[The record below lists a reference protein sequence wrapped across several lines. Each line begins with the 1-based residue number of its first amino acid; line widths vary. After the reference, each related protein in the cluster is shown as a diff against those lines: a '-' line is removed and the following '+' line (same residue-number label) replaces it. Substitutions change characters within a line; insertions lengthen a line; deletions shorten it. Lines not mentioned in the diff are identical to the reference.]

1 MEHPRAYGVD
11 ESGERRDR
19 EWMAGEFVT
28 RGSRRQR
35 NSVSWPDERA
45 AMLDRTV
52 IDRGLGGGERKPRRC
67 HLARGTAG
75 CSNEISIPSRGS
87 SRGRSGLSAACEIG
101 RSYVSLAETAGR
113 PSLHKRN
120 AKFVA
125 RSFARPPA
133 RSLVRSCARARTFTL
148 AFRVARVVAIHARR
162 RGTTNGTALHNG
174 HVFFLSFLD
183 RGTRSARCTR
193 RLARPVEQWHV
204 RSYLATVTCSAGS
217 PSRRRVNG
225 DRELTFSSTN
235 RGRRRIRPCRD
246 TGSTARSTRPALHR
260 A

>member
-11 ESGERRDR
+11 ESGERDR

-87 SRGRSGLSAACEIG
+87 SCGRSGLSAACEIG
-101 RSYVSLAETAGR
+101 RSYVSLPETAGR

-125 RSFARPPA
+125 RSPA
-133 RSLVRSCARARTFTL
+133 RSLVRARAR
-148 AFRVARVVAIHARR
+148 ARSR
-162 RGTTNGTALHNG
+162 
-174 HVFFLSFLD
+174 S
-183 RGTRSARCTR
+183 RSAS
-193 RLARPVEQWHV
+193 LAWP
-204 RSYLATVTCSAGS
+204 
-217 PSRRRVNG
+217 
-225 DRELTFSSTN
+225 
-235 RGRRRIRPCRD
+235 
-246 TGSTARSTRPALHR
+246 RSTRDVAAPPTAPHYITAMSFSSLSSIADTRSEVYEAAR
-260 A
+260 APRGTMARSKLLGYCHMFRGLPVASPR